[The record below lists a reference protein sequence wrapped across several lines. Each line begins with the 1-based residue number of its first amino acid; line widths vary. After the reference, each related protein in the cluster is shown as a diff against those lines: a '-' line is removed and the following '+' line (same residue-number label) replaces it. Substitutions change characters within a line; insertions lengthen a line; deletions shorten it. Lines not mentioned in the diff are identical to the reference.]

1 MKVQVNSILESIV
14 FIVKGQILLL
24 IHSSLSVLENRTAF
38 CNCYQQLIPQGRSL
52 MDKALNRASFLG

>member
-1 MKVQVNSILESIV
+1 MQYWCKNPNRANTSNQIRMEVEVNYILESIV

-38 CNCYQQLIPQGRSL
+38 CN
-52 MDKALNRASFLG
+52 